1 MKIEVVDLRKADAKS
16 LCSVWNVAVAGE
28 SDMYRPMSAQEF
40 AERLAGLRDVPADLL
55 VTARQR
61 DALVG
66 FAVGCTQGL
75 VEQSV
80 ANLTALVVRPQA
92 QGRGAGALLLERFEK
107 EASAAGAVKVAVSP
121 VSNVRL
127 TWGVDPT
134 TFGYPYLWRQG
145 YATYETHLYMRR
157 DLARWRTAASVV
169 KTVDRLRREG
179 VALRLARPEETPS
192 LVRCARELER
202 DAVGE
207 IFEKNARRDVPHPV
221 LVAVEAGKV
230 VGFVGPLTVTP
241 CGIPEF
247 QLIAVL
253 ENRRGRGMGKALFSL
268 AMEHFAERG
277 ATVMELMT
285 DTDNPAQ
292 KVYFQ
297 AGFTHQRTFA
307 CMAKPLTSGD

>member
-1 MKIEVVDLRKADAKS
+1 MKIEVVNPREADAGS
-16 LCSVWNVAVAGE
+16 LCSVWNVSVAGV
-28 SDMYRPMSAQEF
+28 SDMYRSMSAQEF

-55 VTARQR
+55 VMARER

-66 FAVGCTQGL
+66 FAVGCTRGL
-75 VEQSV
+75 VDRSV
-80 ANLTALVVRPQA
+80 ANLAALVVRPEARGQ
-92 QGRGAGALLLERFEK
+92 GAGALLLERFEK
-107 EASAAGAVKVAVSP
+107 EAAIAGATKVALSP
-121 VSNVRL
+121 TSNVRL

-179 VALRLARPEETPS
+179 VALRLACPEETPS
-192 LVRCARELER
+192 LARCAR
-202 DAVGE
+202 DVGHE
-207 IFEKNARRDVPHPV
+207 ALAEVLEKNARLNAPHPV
-221 LVAVEAGKV
+221 LVAVEDGKV

-253 ENRRGRGMGKALFSL
+253 ENERGRGMGKALFSL
-268 AMEHFAERG
+268 AMEHFAEHG

-285 DTDNPAQ
+285 GTDNPAQ
-292 KVYFQ
+292 KLYFD

-307 CMAKPLTSGD
+307 CMAKPLTPGD